1 MKLYNVLRLLRQAG
15 LAALLMVGW
24 AGAAH
29 AQKVLILQA
38 DESTSGDP
46 YGAGNIQTN
55 LRNEFSNAG
64 ATVTV
69 QSVLTT
75 PGAVTAST
83 FATAPGPYDLVIVS
97 TIYLTAD
104 AGNMAAVQAAIN
116 GRAAKAFLLFIDGC
130 CGAPNVSY
138 LLAAVRNTTTGAG
151 IAVGTSQNSQIAAP
165 LNTASPYATG
175 GFTTLDPFNG
185 GWVTYLDNVPTDN
198 ALYLTNGARLPP
210 VGATQSAYGVFFPQ
224 SQVNGGAGACLFG
237 VVDGS
242 EFYDGSVMANMA
254 PVAGSPYV
262 LNQGKIAP
270 AFLAALNTPRGACGL
285 PAASVTKSFAPAT
298 VALGGGAT
306 LTIRLNNLS
315 NPAMSL
321 TGAQVQDVLP
331 APLVIGGTIT
341 RSCTGGTLTGAVG
354 GSTLALSG
362 TTIPTGGCSVTVPV
376 RWPYAAGA
384 ASCPAGAPTTATNT
398 ITPPTQFSTDQGQ
411 STTPATA
418 TLQCDPTLA
427 PVVPPAVAAVPTL
440 HGALLALLG
449 AALAVFGW
457 RQRPA

>member
-83 FATAPGPYDLVIVS
+83 FSTAPGPYDLVIVS

-138 LLAAVRNTTTGAG
+138 LLAAVQNTTTGAG

-242 EFYDGSVMANMA
+242 EFYDGSVMANVA

-270 AFLAALNTPRGACGL
+270 AFLAALNTPRGACDL

-331 APLVIGGTIT
+331 APRVIGGTIT

-354 GSTLALSG
+354 
-362 TTIPTGGCSVTVPV
+362 
-376 RWPYAAGA
+376 AAPWR
-384 ASCPAGAPTTATNT
+384 S
-398 ITPPTQFSTDQGQ
+398 
-411 STTPATA
+411 
-418 TLQCDPTLA
+418 LA
-427 PVVPPAVAAVPTL
+427 PPFPPVVAA
-440 HGALLALLG
+440 
-449 AALAVFGW
+449 
-457 RQRPA
+457 